1 MKRLLKW
8 VARIVLTPILLFI
21 LLVILLYVPPIQNW
35 VAQQVTAYASEQTGM
50 DISVG
55 HISLK
60 FPLDLTVDDFRVI
73 KTDSLTHQRDT
84 IADVGQLVASVQL
97 MPLFKGQV
105 EVDALELNR
114 VKVFTN
120 GLIRTVRVDGH
131 FDRLYVQ
138 SHGVNL
144 NDEQVVLNTVQL
156 EKADIDIA
164 LQKDTLPPD
173 TTPSTNRW
181 RILFQDLKIDDS
193 RVALH
198 TPGDTMQIA
207 AYLGESQFSDG
218 HFDLWK
224 GEFKVGSASLSDAT
238 FGMDYPYQP
247 HAPGLDVNHLALSE
261 IQLQADSLYFCA
273 PDMYMALR
281 ELSLKEKSGLT
292 LDHLSGAVALNDTQL
307 SVPAFEMKTPHSHLN
322 AHFEMDLN
330 AFDKQ
335 TPGALYATID
345 GYVGKADLMSVA
357 ALPAGM
363 ARQWPEHPLALNGQ
377 IRGNMQHASVRNL
390 TVSMPGAFQ
399 LNASGTIDHLDNP
412 AQLEAN
418 LRLKGRTDDLAFVTS
433 ALPDLNNTVRIP
445 QGIALDGT
453 INIAAD
459 RYAADMLIAHGGG
472 TLDADIDFDARR
484 MQYTA
489 DIQAKAFPLQHFLP
503 GIPLTPLTGTI
514 TAKGE
519 GTDPTSP
526 KTRLQADADIAS
538 LSYGDFDLSGMKA
551 TADIHDG
558 HAIADID
565 CHNQMLSG
573 VIRVDALTHTD
584 DLQATVVCDLNH
596 ADLYRMKIMSEP
608 CEVSGCANIDIATD
622 MKKRYGIHGNVSD
635 MRMHYQGEDIQLK
648 ELALDV
654 ELDEQAT
661 SAMIESGDLALNLY
675 GEAGYETIINQLGHF
690 AEEMVAQL
698 KNLHIDDDAL
708 RMKLPDT
715 RIYLDS
721 GHDNILSQYLK
732 REGITFH
739 HLAIDMTTSPDSGI
753 NGDILADTLRND
765 NLQLDQVK
773 LHFDTD
779 EGGFKYNAEVVNG
792 PDNPFYQLRSVIDG
806 SINDNA
812 VAINTRLYDAKD
824 SLGVKLGL
832 NATIQDSMLVVRLA
846 DTKPVIGYKTF
857 TANNDNYL
865 RLQKG
870 NRLSADLTLKAADGT
885 AVQLYTN
892 DDNEE
897 AQQDLTVSI
906 HRLNLAEI
914 VSAMPFLPNIAG
926 TLNGDYHLVKTDQ
939 QLTVSS
945 DMTVKQMMF
954 EKNALGDLGTE
965 FVYMPNEDGSHYVDA
980 VIHSNGLEVGTVV
993 GTYSPEGEGT
1003 LNADFELARMPLELL
1018 NGFMP
1023 DRLLGFKGYA
1033 EGTLKINGPLGR
1045 PDINGELYLDS
1056 CHVMSLP
1063 YGIEMRIAD
1072 DPVTIKHSRLL
1083 FENFQLFDQNDTP
1096 LELNGAF
1103 DFSNFSRMTI
1113 DMRMQARNFMVINA
1127 KKNPRSEAFGK
1138 AFINFFGRIQG
1149 PLDAFQM
1156 RGRVDVLG
1164 KTDMTYVLRDSP
1176 LTADTRMDELVK
1188 FVDFTDS
1195 TQLVVQ
1201 RPPVNGLNMDLTI
1214 NIDEQAHFVCDLN
1227 NDKHNYIDLTGGG
1240 ELRMRYTPTDDLRLT
1255 GRYTLANGEMK
1266 YSLPVIPLKT
1276 FTIQDGSY
1284 IEFMGNPGNPKLN
1297 ITATE
1302 RVKASVTG
1310 ENGTGR
1316 SVDFDCGVV
1325 ITKTLQDMGLQFII
1339 DAPDDLTVTNQLG
1352 GMSEEERGKLAVT
1365 MLTTGMY
1372 LVDGNTAGLMN
1383 SALSSYLQS
1392 EINNI
1397 TGNALRSLDISIGV
1411 DNATDAT
1418 GAMHTDYSFKFS
1430 KRFWNNRLRVEIGG
1444 KVSTGNDVQNR
1455 NQSFFNNV
1463 TFEYRLS
1470 DTSNKYIKVFYDRNT
1485 YDWLEGEV
1493 GEFGAGFLWRRKL
1506 DRLIDIFN
1514 FKSDNNARMPQRPMP
1529 RPEQR
1534 DSLSGAPRRDD
1545 TGTPRRDD
1553 TGTPQPVGNT
1563 PHQTTL
1569 THENHE

>member
-8 VARIVLTPILLFI
+8 LGRIVLTPILLFI
-21 LLVILLYVPPIQNW
+21 ILVILLYIPPIQNW
-35 VAQQVTAYASEQTGM
+35 VAQKVTAYASEQTGM

-73 KTDSLTHQRDT
+73 KTDSLTGARDT

-120 GLIRTVRVDGH
+120 GFIAAVRVDGE

-144 NDEQVVLNTVQL
+144 SDEQVVLNTVEL
-156 EKADIDIA
+156 RKANLNIE
-164 LQKDTLPPD
+164 LQNDTVPPD
-173 TTPSTNRW
+173 TTPSDNRW
-181 RILFQDLKIDDS
+181 RIVLQNLKIDDS
-193 RVALH
+193 HVSLH
-198 TPGDTMQIA
+198 MPGDTMQIA

-218 HFDLWK
+218 DFDLWK
-224 GEFKVGSASLSDAT
+224 GEFKVNSVALQDGA
-238 FGMDYPYQP
+238 FNMDYNFEP
-247 HAPGLDVNHLALSE
+247 HAEGLDFNHLALSD
-261 IQLQADSLYFCA
+261 IQLKADSLYFCS

-281 ELSLKEKSGLT
+281 DLSFQEKSGLA

-307 SVPAFEMKTPHSHLN
+307 SVPAFEMQTPYSHLN
-322 AHFEMDLN
+322 AHFEMDLT
-330 AFDKQ
+330 AFDAQ
-335 TPGALYATID
+335 DPGGLYATID
-345 GYVGKADLMSVA
+345 GYVGKPDLMRVA
-357 ALPAGM
+357 GLSGSM
-363 ARQWPEHPLALNGQ
+363 ARQWPNHPLALKGQ

-390 TVSMPGAFQ
+390 TVSIPGAFQ
-399 LNASGTIDHLDNP
+399 LNASGTLDHLDNP
-412 AQLEAN
+412 SQLSAD
-418 LRLKGRTDDLAFVTS
+418 LRLKGRTDNIGFITASLDPELTK
-433 ALPDLNNTVRIP
+433 TVRIP
-445 QGIALDGT
+445 QGIDLDGT
-453 INIAAD
+453 LTFASD
-459 RYAADMLIAHGGG
+459 RYAADMLISHGGG
-472 TLDADIDFDARR
+472 TLDADIDFDAQR
-484 MQYTA
+484 MQYDA
-489 DIQAKAFPLQHFLP
+489 DITARAFPLQNFLP
-503 GIPLTPLTGTI
+503 GMGLTALTGTI
-514 TAKGE
+514 KAKGE
-519 GTDPTSP
+519 GVDPTSP
-526 KTRLQADADIAS
+526 KTRLQADADIKQ
-538 LSYGDFDLSGMKA
+538 LQYGDFDLSGVKA
-551 TADIHDG
+551 TADIQNG
-558 HAIADID
+558 HIDADID
-565 CHNQMLSG
+565 CNNEMLNG
-573 VIRVDALTHTD
+573 NIRVDALNRSG

-596 ADLYRMKIMSEP
+596 ADLYRMKIMDEP
-608 CEVSGCANIDIATD
+608 CTVAGCAYLDIATD
-622 MKKRYGIHGNVSD
+622 MKNKYGIHGNVSD
-635 MRMHYQGEDIQLK
+635 LRLLYQGEDIKLN

-654 ELDEQAT
+654 ELDGNTT
-661 SAMIESGDLALNLY
+661 SALVESGDLSLNLY
-675 GEAGYETIINQLGHF
+675 GDAGYETILRQLGQF
-690 AEEMVAQL
+690 ADELFSQM
-698 KNLHIDDDAL
+698 KKMHIDDEAL
-708 RMKLPDT
+708 KSKLPNA

-732 REGITFH
+732 REGITYH
-739 HLAIDMTTSPDSGI
+739 HLAIDMTSSQESGL
-753 NGDILADTLRND
+753 NGDILVDTLRNAD
-765 NLQLDQVK
+765 LQLDRVK
-773 LHFDTD
+773 FHITTNDD
-779 EGGFKYNAEVVNG
+779 GFNYNAEVTNG
-792 PDNPFYQLRSVIDG
+792 PDNPFYQLRTLIDG

-812 VAINTRLYDAKD
+812 VAINAKLYDAKD

-832 NATIQDSMLVVRLA
+832 RAAIQDSMLVVRLA
-846 DTKPVIGYKTF
+846 DTNPVIGYKTF
-857 TANNDNYL
+857 KANDDNYL
-865 RLQKG
+865 SLRKG

-892 DDNEE
+892 DDNYD
-897 AQQDLTVSI
+897 AQQDLTVSV
-906 HRLNLAEI
+906 HKLNLAEI
-914 VSAMPFLPNIAG
+914 VAAMPFLPDIAG
-926 TLNGDYHLVKTDQ
+926 TLNGDFHLVKTDR

-945 DMTVKQMMF
+945 DMTVNKMMF

-965 FVYMPNEDGSHYVDA
+965 FVYMPNEDGSHYLDA
-980 VIHSNGLEVGTVV
+980 VIHSNGIEVGNVI
-993 GTYSPEGEGT
+993 GTYSPEGKGN
-1003 LNADFELARMPLELL
+1003 LDANFELARMPLKLL
-1018 NGFMP
+1018 NGFMS
-1023 DRLLGFKGYA
+1023 DQLLGFKGYA
-1033 EGTLKINGPLGR
+1033 EGTLKINGPLSK
-1045 PDINGELYLDS
+1045 PDVNGELFLDS
-1056 CHVMSLP
+1056 CYVMSMP

-1072 DPVTIKHSRLL
+1072 DPVSIKHSRLL
-1083 FENFQLFDQNDTP
+1083 FENFQIFDQNNTP

-1103 DFSNFSRMTI
+1103 DFSNLDRMTI

-1149 PLDAFQM
+1149 PVDAFQM

-1195 TQLVVQ
+1195 TQLVVE
-1201 RPPVNGLNMDLTI
+1201 RPPVSGLNMDLTI

-1240 ELRMRYTPTDDLRLT
+1240 ELRMRYNPTDNLRLT

-1266 YSLPVIPLKT
+1266 YSLPAIPLKT

-1284 IEFMGNPGNPKLN
+1284 IEFTGNPGNPKLN

-1302 RVKASVTG
+1302 HVKASVAG
-1310 ENGTGR
+1310 EDGSGR
-1316 SVDFDCGVV
+1316 SVDFECGVV
-1325 ITKTLQDMGLQFII
+1325 ITKTLQDMGIQFII
-1339 DAPDDLTVTNQLG
+1339 DAPEDLTVTNQLG
-1352 GMSEEERGKLAVT
+1352 GMSEEDRGKLAVT

-1397 TGNALRSLDISIGV
+1397 TGNALRSLDLSIGV
-1411 DNATDAT
+1411 DNAFDAT
-1418 GAMHTDYSFKFS
+1418 GNMHTDYSFKFS

-1444 KVSTGNDVQNR
+1444 KVSTGNDVQR
-1455 NQSFFNNV
+1455 HNQSFFNNV

-1514 FKSDNNARMPQRPMP
+1514 FKSDDSARMPQRPMS
-1529 RPEQR
+1529 R
-1534 DSLSGAPRRDD
+1534 DSVTAAPGRDAIRRTNLRSD
-1545 TGTPRRDD
+1545 TIPSNDTTP
-1553 TGTPQPVGNT
+1553 
-1563 PHQTTL
+1563 
-1569 THENHE
+1569 